1 MSGAPPLLLPP
12 RHCTSPPIK
21 TEEQPVVRPATSGPV
36 QGIVTHESRI
46 PLRERK
52 LPSALNAKLSYI
64 FRPRPNKIEEFD
76 TAVFARFPQTFRSMG
91 LGSQIRKSWDG
102 SLEARGAHRAML
114 SSKAAAAGGV
124 ISEMDGP
131 PSAFRCRSADQ
142 SLSRALER

>member
-1 MSGAPPLLLPP
+1 MTMPGTSIVAPVAKP
-12 RHCTSPPIK
+12 S
-21 TEEQPVVRPATSGPV
+21 
-36 QGIVTHESRI
+36 SR
-46 PLRERK
+46 
-52 LPSALNAKLSYI
+52 
-64 FRPRPNKIEEFD
+64 
-76 TAVFARFPQTFRSMG
+76 ARTLRSMG